1 MKELTRTN
9 DAVFISWLQA
19 ELGGADIPA
28 VVLDTH
34 ASIVEGSISAI
45 PRRVMVPDEDYEQA
59 RMILVDGERL
69 RCGAATDNG

>member
-9 DAVFISWLQA
+9 DAVLISWLQA
-19 ELGGADIPA
+19 ELGSMGIPA

-45 PRRVMVPDEDYEQA
+45 PRRVMVADQDWERARGVLTTGEQLRGDSPDS
-59 RMILVDGERL
+59 DG
-69 RCGAATDNG
+69 